1 MKRTLRFTWRGSQ
14 FKLWNLSGAPL
25 WIWNPLGS
33 ANISNPDPSKV
44 PYDAP
49 LPVGGPAPLPPHHRL
64 HALHDGQD
72 ASCHGLSQVLFEALV
87 ASNPK
92 KIILLL
98 NSRNTPESV
107 SNLLKYK
114 NGDRLLT
121 PRLYT
126 EDKFCC
132 RFHQWIFNKD
142 TYLWFCSLFFTHQ
155 CYICTLQ
162 PDCGLLPPIA
172 CLPLS
177 VPLFYLARVHCGFL
191 GGLSGTSV
199 FCRYPLTLYIDRCV
213 FPGGLDG
220 GSLSKG
226 SLVPALLQN
235 LHIRFNE
242 GGSNQLFLSCFQSID
257 FRYLK
262 EC

>member
-14 FKLWNLSGAPL
+14 FKLWNLSGALL
-25 WIWNPLGS
+25 WIWNSS
-33 ANISNPDPSKV
+33 ANIPNPDPSKV

-49 LPVGGPAPLPPHHRL
+49 LPVGRPAPLPPHHWL

-87 ASNPK
+87 ASDPK

-132 RFHQWIFNKD
+132 RFHQWIFNKY
-142 TYLWFCSLFFTHQ
+142 TYSM
-155 CYICTLQ
+155 ILQ
-162 PDCGLLPPIA
+162 PFYHSSMLHLHFAAWLWITSPN
-172 CLPLS
+172 CLSTIVGPSVSPRTSPLRIS
-177 VPLFYLARVHCGFL
+177 R
-191 GGLSGTSV
+191 GTLRY
-199 FCRYPLTLYIDRCV
+199 FC
-213 FPGGLDG
+213 
-220 GSLSKG
+220 
-226 SLVPALLQN
+226 LLQISADP
-235 LHIRFNE
+235 LHWLLCISRWTGWWIFIQRE
-242 GGSNQLFLSCFQSID
+242 SGSSAASKFAHPVQW
-257 FRYLK
+257 RR
-262 EC
+262 